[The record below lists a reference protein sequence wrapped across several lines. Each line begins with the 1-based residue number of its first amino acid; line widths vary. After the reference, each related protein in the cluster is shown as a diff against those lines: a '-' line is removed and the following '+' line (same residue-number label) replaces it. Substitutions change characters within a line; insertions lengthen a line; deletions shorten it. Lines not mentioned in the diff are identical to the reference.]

1 MLFRSDI
8 CQCGF
13 SLQNFIDFETKSEL
27 QCFDDSPN
35 AITFRAELGGTAGAN
50 SSQII
55 FYLEQWITTSPTLV
69 VKESRLAVDSM
80 CNVEINHFNDTE
92 CRNEPT
98 EKTPIVA
105 VVVGGAT
112 GGVLMLLIIAV
123 GTITVIF
130 ILKARSKKASKSYEV
145 EMMTEYE

>member
-1 MLFRSDI
+1 
-8 CQCGF
+8 
-13 SLQNFIDFETKSEL
+13 
-27 QCFDDSPN
+27 
-35 AITFRAELGGTAGAN
+35 
-50 SSQII
+50 
-55 FYLEQWITTSPTLV
+55 
-69 VKESRLAVDSM
+69 M